1 VFIVDSARIAIALC
15 VITMLGWGSW
25 ANTQKLAGKGKL
37 PFQLYYWDYAI
48 GIFFLGLAFAFTLG
62 SFGSS
67 GMAFIPN
74 LNQAAP
80 TAIGSA
86 IASGALFNLSNI
98 LFVVAIDD
106 AGLAVA
112 FPVGVGLSAVIGTT
126 VTYFLAPKG
135 NPVLLFSGIGLLV
148 TAMFLSGWAHSKL
161 PQIEGKSGVRG
172 IVFAVIAGALM
183 GFFYPQLMHSISL
196 NFNSVPIQAGKLTP
210 YAALASFGLGL
221 LLSNFILNT
230 VFMRVAGLRCRDY
243 FQTDPQLH
251 LLGFAGGIIWM
262 LALGLSVIAAG
273 AAGPAISFALGQ
285 GATLVAATWGVAI
298 WREFRDAPPS
308 TVPLVLLMF
317 LGYAVGLIL
326 IGMAIF

>member
-1 VFIVDSARIAIALC
+1 MFIVDNVGIAIVLC

-25 ANTQKLAGKGKL
+25 ANTQKLAGKGEL

-48 GIFFLGLAFAFTLG
+48 GVFFLGLAFAFTLG
-62 SFGSS
+62 SFGSA

-74 LNQAAP
+74 LDQAAL
-80 TAIGSA
+80 TAVATA

-126 VTYFLAPKG
+126 VTYFQAPKG
-135 NPVLLFSGIGLLV
+135 NPILLFSGIGLLV

-161 PQIEGKSGVRG
+161 PQTEGKSGVRG
-172 IVFAVIAGALM
+172 IVFAIIAGALM
-183 GFFYPQLMHSISL
+183 GFFYPQLMHSISVD
-196 NFNSVPIQAGKLTP
+196 FNSVPIQAGKLTP
-210 YAALASFGLGL
+210 YAGLAYFGLGL

-230 VFMRVAGLRCRDY
+230 VFMRLAGLHYHDY
-243 FQTDPQLH
+243 IRTDPHLH

-262 LALGLSVIAAG
+262 LALELCVIAAG

-285 GATLVAATWGVAI
+285 GATLVAAIWGVAI
-298 WREFRDAPPS
+298 WKEFRSAPPG
-308 TVPLVLLMF
+308 TMLFVLLMF
-317 LGYAVGLIL
+317 CGYAAGLIL
-326 IGMAIF
+326 IGMATF